1 MTQTRFFP
9 TRGGARRRA
18 AVFAL
23 SALAGTLL
31 LSACGGG
38 DPGQSAVSNAAAL
51 AASNMAQP
59 LSGKPRVFNGPVVS
73 QGDGA
78 NSIAISSVAT
88 SSGLSFTLKL
98 PSGADAKSLDV
109 VLNGRSVSSRFS
121 GCGSSGCSATLG
133 TADGVSPVKNV
144 LYATVKVGSGQLA
157 SGRLRVAGGSATA
170 NGRRSLL
177 AAGREGRAAV
187 SATADT
193 PWLPPT
199 VSFKLTQTTGWQVN
213 SGLPWIVVNGTNY
226 PTADLT
232 GCDSAH
238 YVIIS
243 LDRQTLALKDQQCY
257 ATGPQ
262 ASGDLFNRTP
272 QELVIVGNTAGN
284 GLGGDFN
291 ASWINGTDF
300 TGASG
305 PSGGWPSGWYPQ
317 GYLAVGSGTSDGKGG
332 HNQNPLAAYESWAR
346 TGLMA
351 GQAMGGGI
359 LQEDANGNYGYRSAE
374 VVQYA
379 MHHADPN
386 NPDGSGNALQSIEIT
401 VPPTMARVIASR
413 DGLVENRRLFMRNAP
428 PGSQG
433 IWVLVLDRYNLW
445 PIDFNQGSTGCHDPG
460 VPGNPPNSP
469 RTTNYF
475 LGCGKFYN
483 VGDADASTRDSAWQ
497 QLAQDLTSA
506 SPDQFVFIESIG
518 IIGNLDEQHTV
529 QPYCPNTGAACTG
542 FTAFE
547 KALLGLGGTPR
558 LVYGPTW
565 DGNSMYHFV
574 GYQGAQNALAGGA
587 AEASTAMGGTL
598 PGVMRGTLERN
609 RLSRFQPSQNSTEY
623 EGMFADKGGLLGSGD
638 YLLSVVARQQPV
650 EWPSNSASTLLP
662 GATSIAGQQ
671 AAYQF
676 ISHWLLA
683 GYYMKGISG
692 PYQTD
697 IHYFFT
703 GSSNTWLDYHTIDPA
718 ALPFPALGSWDA
730 FGCSRVV
737 SGTCFLDTMGGIS
750 FTTQDF
756 QAVQKQLSL
765 EIQYLTNTLQFLVT
779 GSTNMKDIIGAGN
792 ANVGLALQSA
802 ANTVMGSGMG
812 NLNQQQISTKS
823 VSFSWQNL
831 LAMLGSAASFAANF
845 ESFGSAPL
853 IEDLYKDV
861 ASQVARDNIKNVT
874 SYANAVGALLGTI
887 GAGASLSSSS
897 SDTKT
902 PLPQPFEKLTVTV
915 GELATKNLQSPLLR
929 SFDTLADSLTSDWGR
944 LSQIGPRVVNVN
956 DTTFYAPNQSRQQ
969 LTVDSLTNASAATFY
984 TSLMPT
990 VYSVH
995 YWIGVNGSNTVQDD
1009 PPAGQWFPTL
1019 GSIDDHKGSG
1029 GEECHAFYLTG
1040 SNGGNSTWGQTLNP
1054 LSAYTGR
1061 KYIRAGGD
1069 PNNTFKENQGDA
1081 NFWVIDN
1088 TTASSK
1094 SGSTASHIPTLDD
1107 DLATTLFAPD
1117 QLNLSLDQFVALNGP
1132 MNQPGNQRV
1141 INAATD
1147 SGDTGVSA
1155 GNICN
1160 ALDSYYHPTASSAEP
1175 EVPSGGKDRFGRLYT
1190 TTEVTSRRA
1199 SLDDEAAVLTA
1210 RVLAGG
1216 APVNVGTVYF
1226 VVDGK
1231 DVGQATVGADGTATL
1246 KVSGL
1251 GTGKYAVRAY
1261 YGTSD
1266 DTYAPSDSDK
1276 TAFGVY
1282 ANAPDLKFS
1291 ASGKSLTASYDQPS
1305 DPLQLTIGSVG
1316 GLGGKVSFSCTGLPA
1331 GMGCTFDTA
1340 SAELA
1345 VDGTLTAKLVIGPS
1359 AAQAA
1364 QAAQAAL
1371 GLLLL
1376 MPLAGV
1382 GPRRREL
1389 RAGRPMA
1396 RLLLALAIGTAALT
1410 GCGDDSPARE
1420 TGARTILVTAT
1431 VGEVSRS
1438 VAIDVDI
1445 R

>member
-1 MTQTRFFP
+1 MTQIKFTP
-9 TRGGARRRA
+9 TLAGARRRA

-38 DPGQSAVSNAAAL
+38 DPVPSAVSAAADTGSRAL
-51 AASNMAQP
+51 PM
-59 LSGKPRVFNGPVVS
+59 SGKPRVFNGPVVR

-78 NSIAISSVAT
+78 NAIAISSGPADG
-88 SSGLSFTLKL
+88 GLSFTLKL
-98 PSGADAKSLDV
+98 PSGADAGSLDV

-121 GCGSSGCSATLG
+121 GCGSSGCNATLG

-199 VSFKLTQTTGWQVN
+199 VSFTLTQTTGWQVG

-226 PTADLT
+226 PTAALT
-232 GCDSAH
+232 GCSGAH

-243 LDRQTLALKDQQCY
+243 LDRQTLALKDQKCY

-332 HNQNPLAAYESWAR
+332 HNQTPLTAYESWAR

-386 NPDGSGNALQSIEIT
+386 NPDPNSGNGLQSVEIT
-401 VPPTMARVIASR
+401 VPPTMARVITDRS
-413 DGLVENRRLFMRNAP
+413 GLVENRRLFMRNAP

-445 PIDFNQGSTGCHDPG
+445 PVDFEQGSGNFCHDPG
-460 VPGNPPNSP
+460 VPSNPPNNP
-469 RTTNYF
+469 QTTNYF
-475 LGCGKFYN
+475 IDCGKFYN
-483 VGDADASTRDSAWQ
+483 VGDADATTRDGEWQ
-497 QLAQDLTSA
+497 RLATDLTSA
-506 SPDQFVFIESIG
+506 SPDQLVFIESIG
-518 IIGNLDEQHTV
+518 IVGNLDEQHTV
-529 QPYCPNTGAACTG
+529 APYCSNTGAACTG

-587 AEASTAMGGTL
+587 AEASTAMSGTL

-609 RLSRFQPSQNSTEY
+609 RMGRFQPSQNSTEY

-662 GATSIAGQQ
+662 GASSIAGQQ
-671 AAYQF
+671 TAYLF
-676 ISHWLLA
+676 LSHWLLA

-718 ALPFPALGSWDA
+718 ALPFPAQGSWDA

-756 QAVQKQLSL
+756 QAVQNQLSL

-779 GSTNMKDIIGAGN
+779 GSTNMKDIVGAGN
-792 ANVGLALQSA
+792 ANVGLALQAA

-812 NLNQQQISTKS
+812 NLNQQQIGGKS

-831 LAMLGSAASFAANF
+831 LALLGSAASFAANF

-853 IEDLYKDV
+853 VEDLYKDV

-887 GAGASLSSSS
+887 GDGASITSTSNN
-897 SDTKT
+897 TRT

-929 SFDTLADSLTSDWGR
+929 SFDTMADSLTSDWGR
-944 LSQIGPRVVNVN
+944 LSQIGPRIVNVN
-956 DTTFYAPNQSRQQ
+956 DTTFYAPNQARQQ

-995 YWIGVNGSNTVQDD
+995 YWMGVDGSSVQD
-1009 PPAGQWFPTL
+1009 PSAGQWLPSP
-1019 GSIDDHKGSG
+1019 GSLQDHTY

-1040 SNGGNSTWGQTLNP
+1040 PNGGNSTQSEKYLNG
-1054 LSAYTGR
+1054 LSVYTG
-1061 KYIRAGGD
+1061 KAYPRAGGD
-1069 PNNTFKENQGDA
+1069 PTGGFTQDGGST

-1088 TTASSK
+1088 SSAVSK
-1094 SGSTASHIPTLDD
+1094 PGSTSTHIPTLDG
-1107 DLATTLFAPD
+1107 DLAAALFAPD
-1117 QLNLSLDQFVALNGP
+1117 QLNLSLDQFIALNGP

-1141 INAATD
+1141 IDATTD
-1147 SGDTGVSA
+1147 RGGSGASA
-1155 GNICN
+1155 GSVCN
-1160 ALDSYYHPTASSAEP
+1160 ALSPDYAPNTSSAEP
-1175 EVPSGGKDRFGRLYT
+1175 EEVPSGGKDRFGRLYT
-1190 TTEVTSRRA
+1190 QTEVTSARA

-1210 RVLAGG
+1210 RVLAGA
-1216 APVNVGTVYF
+1216 APVTQGMVYF
-1226 VVDGK
+1226 TVDGK
-1231 DVGQATVGADGTATL
+1231 DVGQAAVGADGTAML

-1251 GTGKYAVRAY
+1251 GTGKYVVRAY

-1276 TAFGVY
+1276 SAFGVY
-1282 ANAPDLKFS
+1282 ANAPDLTIS

-1305 DPLQLTIGSVG
+1305 DPLQLTVGSVG

-1331 GMGCTFDTA
+1331 GMHCVFDTA

-1345 VDGTLTAKLVIGPS
+1345 ADGTLTAKLVIGPS

-1364 QAAQAAL
+1364 QAMAI

-1389 RAGRPMA
+1389 RTGRPMA

-1410 GCGDDSPARE
+1410 GCGDDSPTRE
-1420 TGARTILVTAT
+1420 TGTRTILVTAT

-1438 VAIDVDI
+1438 VAVDVDI

>member
-9 TRGGARRRA
+9 MRGGARCRA

-38 DPGQSAVSNAAAL
+38 DPAPSAVSAAADTGSKAL
-51 AASNMAQP
+51 PM
-59 LSGKPRVFNGPVVS
+59 SGKARVFRGPVVS
-73 QGDGA
+73 PGDGA
-78 NSIAISSVAT
+78 NSIAISSVAADG
-88 SSGLSFTLKL
+88 GLTFTLKL
-98 PSGADAKSLDV
+98 PSGADAGSLDV

-121 GCGSSGCSATLG
+121 GCRSSGCSAALG

-157 SGRLRVAGGSATA
+157 SGRLRVAGGSSAATNA
-170 NGRRSLL
+170 QRRLL

-187 SATADT
+187 SVTADI

-199 VSFKLTQTTGWQVN
+199 VSFTLKQTTGWQVN
-213 SGLPWIVVNGTNY
+213 SGTPWIVVNGTNY
-226 PTADLT
+226 PTAALT
-232 GCDSAH
+232 GCSGAH
-238 YVIIS
+238 YVIVS
-243 LDRQTLALKDQQCY
+243 LDRQTLALRDQQCY
-257 ATGPQ
+257 GTGGQATL
-262 ASGDLFNRTP
+262 DLFNRTP
-272 QELVIVGNTAGN
+272 QELVIVGTTAGN
-284 GLGGDFN
+284 GVGGDFD
-291 ASWINGTDF
+291 ATWINATDF
-300 TGASG
+300 TNTTT
-305 PSGGWPSGWYPQ
+305 WPSSKAYPQ
-317 GYLAVGSGTSDGKGG
+317 GYLAVGPGTFISSTQ
-332 HNQNPLAAYESWAR
+332 HNQTPLSAYESYAMS
-346 TGLMA
+346 GLMA
-351 GQAMGGGI
+351 GQSMGGGI
-359 LQEDANGNYGYRSAE
+359 LQEDANGNYAYQSAE

-386 NPDGSGNALQSIEIT
+386 NRDGNGNALQSIEIT
-401 VPPTMARVIASR
+401 VPPTMARIIP
-413 DGLVENRRLFMRNAP
+413 GLNVVENRRFFARNVPA
-428 PGSQG
+428 GGQG
-433 IWVLVLDRYNLW
+433 VWVLVLDRYNLW
-445 PIDFNQGSTGCHDPG
+445 PVDWGPNNRAGSCNNSQGLPANWPLTS
-460 VPGNPPNSP
+460 
-469 RTTNYF
+469 NYF
-475 LGCGKFYN
+475 QSCGKFYN
-483 VGDADASTRDSAWQ
+483 VGDSDPTTRDSAWK
-497 QLAQDLTSA
+497 QLAADLTA
-506 SPDQFVFIESIG
+506 TTADQLVFLESIG
-518 IIGNLDEQHTV
+518 IVGYQDEQSTV
-529 QPYCPNTGAACTG
+529 SPYQGGVENNLAG
-542 FTAFE
+542 FSQFE
-547 KALLGLGGTPR
+547 NALNGVGGTPR

-587 AEASTAMGGTL
+587 AEASTAMSGTL
-598 PGVMRGTLERN
+598 PGLMRGTLERN
-609 RLSRFQPSQNSTEY
+609 RIGQFQPSQNATEY
-623 EGMFADKGGLLGSGD
+623 EGMFVDKGGLLGSGD

-662 GATSIAGQQ
+662 GASSIAGQQ
-671 AAYQF
+671 TAYLF
-676 ISHWLLA
+676 LSHWLLA

-718 ALPFPALGSWDA
+718 ALPFPAQGSWDD

-756 QAVQKQLSL
+756 QAVQNQLSL

-779 GSTNMKDIIGAGN
+779 GSTNMKDIVGAGN
-792 ANVGLALQSA
+792 ANVGLALQAA

-831 LAMLGSAASFAANF
+831 LAMLGSAASFAANL

-861 ASQVARDNIKNVT
+861 ASQVARDNIKNAT
-874 SYANAVGALLGTI
+874 SYANTVGALLGAV

-897 SDTKT
+897 SDTNT

-956 DTTFYAPNQSRQQ
+956 DTTFYAPNQARQQ

-1019 GSIDDHKGSG
+1019 GSIQDHKGSG

-1040 SNGGNSTWGQTLNP
+1040 SNGGNSTWGETLNP

-1107 DLATTLFAPD
+1107 DLASTLFAPD
-1117 QLNLSLDQFVALNGP
+1117 QLNISLDQFVALNGP

-1147 SGDTGVSA
+1147 LSDTGVSA
-1155 GNICN
+1155 DNICN
-1160 ALDSYYHPTASSAEP
+1160 ALDSYYHPTPPSAES

-1190 TTEVTSRRA
+1190 TTEVTSQRA
-1199 SLDDEAAVLTA
+1199 SLDDEAAVMTA
-1210 RVLAGG
+1210 RVLAGA
-1216 APVNVGTVYF
+1216 APVTQGTVYF
-1226 VVDGK
+1226 TVDGK
-1231 DVGQATVGADGTATL
+1231 DMGQAALGADGTATL

-1251 GTGKYAVRAY
+1251 GTGKYVVQAY

-1276 TAFGVY
+1276 SAFGVY
-1282 ANAPDLKFS
+1282 ANAPDLTIS
-1291 ASGKSLTASYDQPS
+1291 ASGKSLTTSYDKPS
-1305 DPLQLTIGSVG
+1305 DPLQLTVGSVG

-1331 GMGCTFDTA
+1331 GVHCVFDTA

-1364 QAAQAAL
+1364 QAAQAMAI

-1438 VAIDVDI
+1438 VAVDVDI